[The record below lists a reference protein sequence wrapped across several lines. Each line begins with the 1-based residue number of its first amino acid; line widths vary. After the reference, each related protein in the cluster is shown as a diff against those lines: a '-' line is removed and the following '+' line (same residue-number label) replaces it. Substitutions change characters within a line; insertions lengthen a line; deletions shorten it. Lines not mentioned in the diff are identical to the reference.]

1 MIPKSSTP
9 QLKTLPEKKKSEAHR
24 LNIKAL
30 KEEVAIVPE
39 KIQVV
44 DKEQIYNT
52 FLFWF
57 SLPPKHRKPQ
67 TFQEFADFYKISLS
81 DIAEFQERDTFG
93 EGLYKAAQK
102 WGKSKVPEL
111 LHIAFERAKSS
122 GKPSD
127 VESFTRLITLD
138 KDEKKNGNTYN
149 LNVFNPSDEQYRQ
162 ILERESSRVLTDS
175 SEAKTA

>member
-1 MIPKSSTP
+1 MASKTTTSK
-9 QLKTLPEKKKSEAHR
+9 LKTLPEKKAAEVHNVN
-24 LNIKAL
+24 LQAL
-30 KEEVAIVPE
+30 REEISLTPPT
-39 KIQVV
+39 IVV

-57 SLPPKHRKPQ
+57 SLPPKSRKPQ
-67 TFQEFADFYKISLS
+67 TFQEFADFYKITLS

-102 WGKSKVPEL
+102 WGKAKVPEL
-111 LHIAFERAKSS
+111 LHIVFERAKSS

-149 LNVFNPSDEQYRQ
+149 LNVFNPSD
-162 ILERESSRVLTDS
+162 IKIPD
-175 SEAKTA
+175 